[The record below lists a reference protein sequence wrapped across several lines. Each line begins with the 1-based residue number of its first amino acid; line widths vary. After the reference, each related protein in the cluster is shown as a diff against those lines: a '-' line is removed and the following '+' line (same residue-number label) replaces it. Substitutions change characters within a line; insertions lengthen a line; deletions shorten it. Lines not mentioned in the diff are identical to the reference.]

1 MARGRWW
8 AGLGALLGVWL
19 GAAAAGAAL
28 ITFDEGDPPNGTVV
42 SDQYQAEFGLTI
54 SAHNT
59 GGGPNLA
66 VLFDSSLRGTR
77 DPDLEFAKTGNLA
90 FFNILIIQ
98 ENDIGCGDGV
108 CDEPDDEGSRP
119 AGSITFS
126 FEPSAPVLSFGF
138 DLLDIEDE
146 DPETMGMVLFYSGG
160 SGGTLVES
168 TSFADFA
175 ARDGALFGDNSA
187 NRVSPFVFSE
197 ADAVDTVVFEMGGS
211 GALDNVG
218 FELVPE
224 PATAGLLG
232 LGLLGLVWSGHP
244 ARRAAR

>member
-1 MARGRWW
+1 MLRGRWRV
-8 AGLGALLGVWL
+8 GLAALLGVWL

-42 SDQYQAEFGLTI
+42 SDQYKAEFGLTI
-54 SAHNT
+54 SAENT
-59 GGGPNLA
+59 GSGPDLA

-108 CDEPDDEGSRP
+108 CDEPDDEGGRP
-119 AGSITFS
+119 AGSITFA
-126 FEPSAPVLSFGF
+126 FESAPLLSFGF

-146 DPETMGMVLFYSGG
+146 APETMGMVLFYSGG

-168 TSFADFA
+168 KSFADFT

-187 NRVSPFVFSE
+187 NRISPFLFSE

-211 GALDNVG
+211 GGLDNVG

-224 PATAGLLG
+224 PTTAGLLG
-232 LGLLGLVWSGHP
+232 LGLLGLVVGGRSP
-244 ARRAAR
+244 RRTRG